1 MVMFQTAIGICL
13 YGRVSTIFHD
23 TLSVFSS
30 PFETS
35 EELVRQVYVVPF
47 TAGMRVRCQDV
58 REAKILVHDPV
69 NEFYSTMSDE
79 ILALTYEFLL
89 GEGLDLQLIKK
100 CVVSSAAVKHL
111 IALKK
116 MEKILLRYAS
126 EPPET
131 LCGRIRDIAT
141 ERVRDFLKETDPNFL
156 FPVGLAGFLRQLT
169 EFDFTNYVRAC
180 ISQVR

>member
-1 MVMFQTAIGICL
+1 MVLFQSSIGICL
-13 YGRVSTIFHD
+13 YGRVSTIFSD
-23 TLSVFSS
+23 SIAIFSS
-30 PFETS
+30 PLETS
-35 EELVRQVYVVPF
+35 EEMVRQVFVVPF
-47 TAGMRVRCQDV
+47 TSGMRVRCQDV

-69 NEFYSTMSDE
+69 NEFYSCMSDE

-116 MEKILLRYAS
+116 MEKILLKYSA
-126 EPPET
+126 EPPAM
-131 LCGRIRDIAT
+131 LCSKIRSIST
-141 ERVRDFLKETDPNFL
+141 ERVQEFIKSTDTNFL
-156 FPVGLAGFLRQLT
+156 FPVGLSAFLRQLT